1 MIKRTLIFTGLTLLL
16 AIPLCIAQEAT
27 RLSYNWDS
35 NPKYTISS
43 EDKELDM
50 VGIKDYNIVEFA
62 FENGDEFFQYS
73 TIHKVLWLNSDDRIE
88 QFNKIYLPYNS
99 SAKLLK
105 SQARVIAANG
115 AVQELDESKIFT
127 ATDETTNQTIKYYAL
142 EGIEK
147 GGFIEYLYVIKKAA
161 AFKGS
166 YVRLQKDYKI
176 IDSKFEIL
184 SPEYL
189 VFEMFSINSDQEAVN
204 KEDIRGKRHLIMHKE
219 NLPKLE
225 EEELSAVEAMKEAVI
240 YKLVKNTATGASNF
254 VSYNQIS
261 KNVYDYVLSEI
272 GKGTR
277 SKLSKFIKEAKV
289 DKNGDDASKIR
300 SLENHIKNNI
310 YIKED
315 GGDQLSDLDFVLE
328 NKAANGTGVIRLFAN
343 GLQQLQIP
351 FEIVLTSDRSEI
363 KFDKHIEAISF
374 LQEYLL
380 YFPTT
385 KQYLAPSKQE
395 SRYGYPPFEYTDNY
409 GLFVQ
414 KVQLGELTSGVG
426 KVKYIQAPDALASI
440 DEMIY
445 KVSFDPEDLT
455 EVQIDYDRAIGGY
468 SASFIHPFM
477 NLISPED
484 KEEFYSEFIK
494 SMGDEITIV
503 SKEILNEAPENYGVQ
518 PLQIKA
524 LLKATNFVNKAGP
537 KYLFKLG
544 DLIGS
549 QIEMY
554 QEKERQLPVENLF
567 RKTYL
572 RRLQIEIPEGFTIK
586 NLEDINISNRYTVDG
601 KDIMNFIS
609 SYTQEGNVVTVTANE
624 IYDQNILPIELYEE
638 YRTVINSAADFNKV
652 TLILEPIE

>member
-1 MIKRTLIFTGLTLLL
+1 MIKKTLICSVLTLFV
-16 AIPLCIAQEAT
+16 AIPLCLAQEAVY
-27 RLSYNWDS
+27 LSYTWDS
-35 NPKYTISS
+35 SPKYTISS

-73 TIHKVLWLNSDDRIE
+73 IIHKVLWLNSDDRIE

-99 SAKLLK
+99 NAELLK
-105 SQARVIAANG
+105 SQARVIDANG

-127 ATDETTNQTIKYYAL
+127 ATDETTNRTIKYYAL

-176 IDSKFEIL
+176 IDSKLELF
-184 SPEYL
+184 SPENL
-189 VFEMFSINSDQEAVN
+189 VFEMFSINSNQEAVS
-204 KEDIRGKRHLIMHKE
+204 KEDVEGKQHLIMQKD
-219 NLPKLE
+219 NLAKLE

-240 YKLVKNTATGASNF
+240 YKLVKNTATGGSNF

-261 KNVYDYVLSEI
+261 KNVFGFVLADI
-272 GKGTR
+272 GKGAS
-277 SKLSKFIKEAKV
+277 SKLSKFIKEAKI

-300 SLENHIKNNI
+300 SLENYIKNNI

-315 GGDQLSDLDFVLE
+315 GGDQLSDLEFVLE

-343 GLQQLQIP
+343 ALEQLQIP
-351 FEIVLTSDRSEI
+351 FEIVLTSDRSEM
-363 KFDKHIEAISF
+363 KFDKDIEAISF

-395 SRYGYPPFEYTDNY
+395 SRYGYPPFEFTDNY
-409 GLFVQ
+409 GLFIQ
-414 KVQLGELTSGVG
+414 KVELGDLSSGVG
-426 KVKYIQAPDALASI
+426 KVKYIEAPDAKASI

-455 EVQIDYDRAIGGY
+455 EVQIDYDRAVGGY
-468 SASFIHPFM
+468 NASFIHPFM

-524 LLKATNFVNKAGP
+524 VLNATSFVDKAGP

-554 QEKERQLPVENLF
+554 QEKARQLPVENLF

-572 RRLQIEIPEGFTIK
+572 RRLQVEIPEGFTIK

-609 SYTQEGNVVTVTANE
+609 SYSQEGNVVTITANE
-624 IYDQNILPIELYEE
+624 IYDQNILPVALYEE

-652 TLILEPIE
+652 TLILEPIK